1 MGVSLRHL
9 FIKNQNRKIT
19 SVSSHLFLLDKLVPD
34 WVQGSKRHIFHVKV
48 ANESENCNWRTV
60 GRNRRVRATKF
71 I

>member
-48 ANESENCNWRTV
+48 ANESENCN
-60 GRNRRVRATKF
+60 
-71 I
+71 